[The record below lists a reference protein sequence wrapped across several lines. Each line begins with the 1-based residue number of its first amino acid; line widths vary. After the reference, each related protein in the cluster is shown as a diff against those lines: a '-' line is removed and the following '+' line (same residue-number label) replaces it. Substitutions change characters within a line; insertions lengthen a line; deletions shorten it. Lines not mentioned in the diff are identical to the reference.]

1 MLEELNK
8 LIEELEELE
17 NSKMSLLGIAKVCK
31 YSKEEWEKQRFEIL
45 NEIEEVDKYF
55 EELEKK
61 RPKLTV
67 EEKAYLSAV
76 IKPFRDRVEFIKKRK
91 LRLSEGYKEYQGY
104 KEYII
109 MNLKIEHLYLPLF
122 EEGKYYQGLELD
134 REYDLEE
141 LGL

>member
-1 MLEELNK
+1 MLEELNE
-8 LIEELEELE
+8 LIEELEELT
-17 NSKMSLLGIAKVCK
+17 NNKNSLLRLEKDFK
-31 YSKEEWEKQRFEIL
+31 YSKEEWEKERFEIL
-45 NEIEEVDKYF
+45 KEIEEVDKYF

-76 IKPFRDRVEFIKKRK
+76 IKPFRDRVEFIKKRSFSTTK
-91 LRLSEGYKEYQGY
+91 RGKV
-104 KEYII
+104 EYIA
-109 MNLKIEHLYLPLF
+109 MDLGTDDVCLPVF
-122 EEGKYYQGLELD
+122 EKGKYYQGLELD